1 MNNEN
6 PPLESDLID
15 KFYWLRKFRM
25 AKNER
30 TLQLMVSKVIDDYH
44 TQTPVVAAIYL
55 AECQRERELAQGRL
69 LSH

>member
-1 MNNEN
+1 MNEN

-30 TLQLMVSKVIDDYH
+30 TLDLMVSKVVDDYH
-44 TQTPVVAAIYL
+44 NRTAVVAAIYL

-69 LSH
+69 LTH